1 MSASLRSTRRAAAL
15 AVVILLS
22 GLMAACTPPK
32 VPPMNAQQRTNVFS
46 GVGAWADV
54 YDWAPS
60 VSATPAFT
68 LSTIDQL
75 AAKGVNVLY
84 IQSSQP
90 SRVDALLDQ
99 DVFVKIVARAHA
111 KGIRVVSWYLPGLAD
126 MRTDYLRLVLPVWL
140 GVDGIAWDIE
150 DTSSVPDLATRN
162 KRLVDLSTVMRKLYK
177 DTPMAAIVLPP
188 VVTDII
194 NTHYWPQFPWHQIAD
209 NFDAWMPMSYWTNRT
224 AGTEW
229 RDAQHYT
236 DANIQMVRSNL
247 GRPGAPVS
255 VIGGIADKVTAT
267 DIDGF
272 VAAAKADGAIGVSL
286 YDAMTSQPSFYDQ
299 LAQFKQ

>member
-1 MSASLRSTRRAAAL
+1 MSASPRSTRRVGAL
-15 AVVILLS
+15 AVVVLLA
-22 GLMAACTPPK
+22 GLMAACTPPR
-32 VPPMNAQQRTNVFS
+32 VPPMNPQQRTSVFS

-54 YDWAPS
+54 YDWSPS
-60 VSATPAFT
+60 FDGTTSFG
-68 LSTIDQL
+68 LSDVDKL
-75 AAKGVNVLY
+75 ADKGVNVLY
-84 IQSSQP
+84 IQTAKSNRP
-90 SRVDALLDQ
+90 EAILDQ
-99 DVFVKIVARAHA
+99 DLFKKIVARAHA
-111 KGIRVVSWYLPGLAD
+111 RGMRVVSWYLPGLAD

-140 GVDGIAWDIE
+140 GVDGIAWDLE
-150 DTSSVPDLATRN
+150 DVSSVPDLATRN
-162 KRLVDLSTVMRKLYK
+162 KRLVDLTTVMRKLYK

-209 NFDAWMPMSYWTNRT
+209 NFDAWMPMGYWTNRT

-236 DANIQMVRSNL
+236 DVNIQRVRSDL

-255 VIGGIADKVTAT
+255 AVGGIADKVTPA
-267 DIDGF
+267 DIGGF

-286 YDAMTSQPSFYDQ
+286 YDAATSQPSFYDL
-299 LAQFKQ
+299 LAGFKK